1 MNWPMS
7 GTHRVQVARV
17 GHNESRVVH
26 HHTSTDLRLH
36 WSLESDITPI
46 PLEAKCHHFSARS
59 AYIESDAPGFG
70 GCDVIGCQLR
80 RPASVG
86 LDSDDTFIRDPND

>member
-70 GCDVIGCQLR
+70 GVRCNRMSPSTPRLSRPGLR
-80 RPASVG
+80 
-86 LDSDDTFIRDPND
+86 